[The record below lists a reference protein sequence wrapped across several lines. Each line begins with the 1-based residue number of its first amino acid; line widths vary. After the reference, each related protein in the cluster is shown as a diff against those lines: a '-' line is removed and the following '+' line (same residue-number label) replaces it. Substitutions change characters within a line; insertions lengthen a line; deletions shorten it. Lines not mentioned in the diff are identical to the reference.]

1 MAKVNKI
8 STSGTNTNS
17 SDNPLDIKN
26 SDTNKVVKLSD
37 VTFQLV
43 PRTVKSLDVLKQFYP
58 LSDGNGSQITLP
70 KVTDNNGQLVWD
82 NIPYGSYDLIEVQTS
97 TGYVLNRQ
105 PIQVGADRSTLEQ
118 IM

>member
-1 MAKVNKI
+1 M
-8 STSGTNTNS
+8 
-17 SDNPLDIKN
+17 
-26 SDTNKVVKLSD
+26 
-37 VTFQLV
+37 
-43 PRTVKSLDVLKQFYP
+43 KQFYP

-105 PIQVGADRSTLEQ
+105 PIQVGADRYHVGTNNVIVKNTGGGSGTQVSIHTIAKNDTNGSTHFNTNGDTKTHDEVAINALEGS
-118 IM
+118 